1 MTEVNEVNLSSGGGM
16 GEDAGSGGDV
26 GGGGGGKLIKI
37 IIIVVV
43 ALVVIA
49 GGIVGVMFFLG
60 GDEDQSEV
68 ASQKGSTTIKEE
80 NPLED
85 PVFMSIGTYIVNL
98 ADGRR
103 YLKTNLELMLSEEQA
118 KAYLEKRIA
127 LVKDIVLAELQ
138 ALSSEQLRDPLERK
152 QLKLRL
158 LGGIESLLPNGE
170 IDWDDRRPI
179 KEVLITEFYLQ

>member
-16 GEDAGSGGDV
+16 GEDAGG
-26 GGGGGGKLIKI
+26 GGGGGGKLIKTI
-37 IIIVVV
+37 IIAVV

-49 GGIVGVMFFLG
+49 GSAVAVWFFLG
-60 GDEDQSEV
+60 GDEDQQGV
-68 ASQKGSTTIKEE
+68 ASQKGSAAITEE

-85 PVFMSIGTYIVNL
+85 PVFLSIGTYIVNL

-103 YLKTNLELMLSEEQA
+103 YLKTNLELMLSEETA

-158 LGGIESLLPNGE
+158 LGGIESLLPNGDT
-170 IDWDDRRPI
+170 DWDDKRPI